1 MLLIDLW
8 ALFQQYQALFLALK
22 IDGIQETLQRLRKFR
37 ENDVAWNFLQISHWG
52 FLIVQFF

>member
-8 ALFQQYQALFLALK
+8 ALFQQYQVLFLALK

-37 ENDVAWNFLQISHWG
+37 ENDVA
-52 FLIVQFF
+52 